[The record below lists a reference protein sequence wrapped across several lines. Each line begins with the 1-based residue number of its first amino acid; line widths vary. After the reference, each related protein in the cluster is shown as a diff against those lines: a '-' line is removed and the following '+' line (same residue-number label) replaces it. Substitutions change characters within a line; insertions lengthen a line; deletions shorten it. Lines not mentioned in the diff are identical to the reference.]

1 MLQEQYPNRLSFFRK
16 LRHLS
21 QKQMAAL
28 IGLKDRTMIS
38 KYERGQVLPSLP
50 VESKMEI
57 VFHADG
63 PDIFPQE
70 FKQWNNEV
78 EHVKETKFKHKQI

>member
-1 MLQEQYPNRLSFFRK
+1 
-16 LRHLS
+16 
-21 QKQMAAL
+21 MATL

-78 EHVKETKFKHKQI
+78 EQVKETKFKHKQI